1 MDDSGRR
8 QFDLPSGA
16 SNPRGLLIAAVI
28 FVCGVLLLSTALH
41 VRWDKSQAMSK
52 NTEAMQTLAAALN
65 SQAESTIRVAD
76 TLLTALI
83 SMHRSGGHGEAGLR
97 ELNQMAKTQI
107 SELGELDGLYMSDA
121 SGQYFLAT
129 NARAQQLN
137 NSDRHYFQHHQK
149 GSGSELY
156 IGQPIRGKTTG
167 QWVITLSK
175 GIYEDDGTFQGVA
188 LATLSVERFRTLYRS
203 LPLGE
208 QGIVV
213 LAKRDG
219 TILARSQSDAQTY
232 LTNISQSPMLQAIN
246 QGTPRGAVTLTAIV
260 DGVRRV
266 YGFDASLKYPV
277 LVAVAAPEEQAL
289 AAWRQRAWTMWSF
302 ALVAVLGVGIM
313 GLLVL
318 RALGR
323 QSAMAV
329 ELQAAHQSLATAN
342 STLKTLAAEDGLT
355 GLANRRHLDAY
366 LASAF
371 LRARRE
377 ETSLAFALVDVDFF
391 KGYNDAYGHPRG
403 DQALIEV
410 CKAMRAQTRREGD
423 LVARYGGEEM
433 AIVLPEMSAE
443 HALGMAEQ
451 VREAVQRLGIEHRQS
466 AYDQVTVSIGVVAGV
481 PGKDFT
487 TFEDMVAA
495 ADRALYAAKGQG
507 RNRVLLAGRQHSD
520 TGQLAEMP

>member
-1 MDDSGRR
+1 MHDSGRR

-16 SNPRGLLIAAVI
+16 GNPRSLLIAAVI

-41 VRWDKSQAMSK
+41 VRWDKVQALAK

-76 TLLTALI
+76 TVLTALI
-83 SMHRSGGHGEAGLR
+83 SMHRSGGHGEASIR
-97 ELNQMAKTQI
+97 ELNQVARTQI
-107 SELGELDGLYMSDA
+107 GELGELDGLYMSDA
-121 SGQYFLAT
+121 RGQYFLAT
-129 NARAQQLN
+129 NAEAHRLN
-137 NSDRHYFQHHQK
+137 NADRVYFQHHRK
-149 GSGSELY
+149 GLGNELY
-156 IGQPIRGKTTG
+156 IGQPVLGKTTG

-175 GIYEDDGTFQGVA
+175 GIYDDDGTFQGVA

-246 QGTPRGAVTLTAIV
+246 SGTPRGAVTLTAIV

-266 YGFDASLKYPV
+266 YGFDSSLKYPM

-289 AAWRQRAWTMWSF
+289 VAWRQRAWTMWSF
-302 ALVAVLGVGIM
+302 AVGAVFGVGIM
-313 GLLVL
+313 GGLVL

-323 QSAMAV
+323 QSAMAQ
-329 ELQAAHQSLATAN
+329 ELRAAHQSLATAN
-342 STLKTLAAEDGLT
+342 TTLKTLATEDGLT

-366 LASAF
+366 LASTF

-377 ETSLAFALVDVDFF
+377 GKPLAFALVDVDFF
-391 KGYNDAYGHPRG
+391 KGYNDAYGHQRG

-410 CKAMRAQTRREGD
+410 ANAMRTQVSREGD

-433 AIVLPEMSAE
+433 AIVLPDLSAE
-443 HALGMAEQ
+443 QALAMAEQ

-466 AYDQVTVSIGVVAGV
+466 AYDQITVSVGVVAGV
-481 PGKDFT
+481 PGVDFSDT
-487 TFEDMVAA
+487 EAMVAA
-495 ADRALYAAKGQG
+495 ADQALYAAKGGG
-507 RNRVLLAGRQHSD
+507 RNRVVLAA
-520 TGQLAEMP
+520 L

>member
-1 MDDSGRR
+1 MHDSGRR

-16 SNPRGLLIAAVI
+16 GNPRSLLIAAVI
-28 FVCGVLLLSTALH
+28 FVCGILLLSTALH
-41 VRWDKSQAMSK
+41 VRWDKAQALAK

-76 TLLTALI
+76 TVLTALI
-83 SMHRSGGHGEAGLR
+83 SMHRSGGHGEANIR
-97 ELNQMAKTQI
+97 ELNQVARTQI
-107 SELGELDGLYMSDA
+107 GELGELDGLYMSDA
-121 SGQYFLAT
+121 RGQYFLAT
-129 NARAQQLN
+129 NGETQALN
-137 NSDRHYFQHHQK
+137 NADRVYFQHHQK
-149 GSGSELY
+149 GGGNELY
-156 IGQPIRGKTTG
+156 IGQPVLGKTTG

-175 GIYEDDGTFQGVA
+175 GIYDDEGTFLGVA

-246 QGTPRGAVTLTAIV
+246 SGTPRGAVTLTAIV

-266 YGFDASLKYPV
+266 YGFDSSLKYPM

-289 AAWRQRAWTMWSF
+289 VAWRQRAWTMWSF
-302 ALVAVLGVGIM
+302 AAGAVLGVGIM
-313 GLLVL
+313 GVLVL

-323 QSAMAV
+323 QSAMAR
-329 ELQAAHQSLATAN
+329 ELRAAHQSLATAN
-342 STLKTLAAEDGLT
+342 TTLKALATEDGLT

-366 LASAF
+366 LASTF

-377 ETSLAFALVDVDFF
+377 GKPLAFALVDVDFF
-391 KGYNDAYGHPRG
+391 KGYNDAYGHQRG

-410 CKAMRAQTRREGD
+410 ANAMRTQVSREGD

-433 AIVLPEMSAE
+433 AIVLPDLSAE
-443 HALGMAEQ
+443 QALVMAEQ

-466 AYDQVTVSIGVVAGV
+466 AYDQITVSVGVVAGV
-481 PGKDFT
+481 PGVDFSDA
-487 TFEDMVAA
+487 EAMVAA
-495 ADRALYAAKGQG
+495 ADQALYAAKGGG
-507 RNRVLLAGRQHSD
+507 RNRVVLAV
-520 TGQLAEMP
+520 L

>member
-1 MDDSGRR
+1 MHDSGRR

-16 SNPRGLLIAAVI
+16 GNPRSLLIAAVI
-28 FVCGVLLLSTALH
+28 FVCGILLLSTALH
-41 VRWDKSQAMSK
+41 VRWDKAQALAK

-76 TLLTALI
+76 TVLTALI
-83 SMHRSGGHGEAGLR
+83 SMHRSGGHGEANIR
-97 ELNQMAKTQI
+97 ELNQVARTQI
-107 SELGELDGLYMSDA
+107 GELGELDGLYMSDA
-121 SGQYFLAT
+121 RGQYFLAT
-129 NARAQQLN
+129 NGETQALN
-137 NSDRHYFQHHQK
+137 NADRVYFQHHQK
-149 GSGSELY
+149 DGGNELY
-156 IGQPIRGKTTG
+156 IGQPVLGKTTG

-175 GIYEDDGTFQGVA
+175 GIYDDEGTFQGVA

-219 TILARSQSDAQTY
+219 TILARSQSNAQTY

-246 QGTPRGAVTLTAIV
+246 SGTPRGAVTLTAIV

-266 YGFDASLKYPV
+266 YGFDSSLKYPM

-289 AAWRQRAWTMWSF
+289 VAWRQRAWTMWSF
-302 ALVAVLGVGIM
+302 AVGAVLGVGIM

-323 QSAMAV
+323 QSAMAR
-329 ELQAAHQSLATAN
+329 ELRAAHQSLATAN
-342 STLKTLAAEDGLT
+342 TTLKTLATEDGLT

-377 ETSLAFALVDVDFF
+377 GKPLAFALVDVDFF
-391 KGYNDAYGHPRG
+391 KGYNDAYGHQRG

-410 CKAMRAQTRREGD
+410 AKAMRTQASREGD

-433 AIVLPEMSAE
+433 AIVLPDLSAE
-443 HALGMAEQ
+443 QALVMAEQ

-466 AYDQVTVSIGVVAGV
+466 AYDQITVSVGVVAGV
-481 PGKDFT
+481 PGVDFSDA
-487 TFEDMVAA
+487 EAMVAA
-495 ADRALYAAKGQG
+495 ADQALYAAKGGG
-507 RNRVLLAGRQHSD
+507 RNRVVLAA
-520 TGQLAEMP
+520 L

>member
-1 MDDSGRR
+1 VHDSGRR

-16 SNPRGLLIAAVI
+16 GNPRSLLIAAVI

-41 VRWDKSQAMSK
+41 VRWDKAQALAK

-76 TLLTALI
+76 TVLTALI
-83 SMHRSGGHGEAGLR
+83 SMHRSGGHGEANIR
-97 ELNQMAKTQI
+97 ELNQVARTQI
-107 SELGELDGLYMSDA
+107 RDLGELDGLYMSDA
-121 SGQYFLAT
+121 RGQYFLAT
-129 NARAQQLN
+129 NGETQALN
-137 NSDRHYFQHHQK
+137 NADRVYFQHHQK
-149 GSGSELY
+149 GGGNELY
-156 IGQPIRGKTTG
+156 IGQPVLGKTTG

-175 GIYEDDGTFQGVA
+175 GIYDDDGTFQGVA

-246 QGTPRGAVTLTAIV
+246 SGTPRGAVTLTAIV

-266 YGFDASLKYPV
+266 YGFDSSLKYPM

-289 AAWRQRAWTMWSF
+289 VAWRQRAWTMWSF
-302 ALVAVLGVGIM
+302 AVGAVFGVGIM
-313 GLLVL
+313 GVLVL

-323 QSAMAV
+323 QSAMAR
-329 ELQAAHQSLATAN
+329 ELRAAHQSLATAN
-342 STLKTLAAEDGLT
+342 TTLKTLATEDGLT

-366 LASAF
+366 LASTF

-377 ETSLAFALVDVDFF
+377 GKPLAFALVDVDFF
-391 KGYNDAYGHPRG
+391 KGYNDAYGHQRG

-410 CKAMRAQTRREGD
+410 ANAMRTQVSREGD

-433 AIVLPEMSAE
+433 AIVLPDLSAE
-443 HALGMAEQ
+443 QALAMAEQ

-466 AYDQVTVSIGVVAGV
+466 AYDQITVSVGVVAGV
-481 PGKDFT
+481 PGVDFSDT
-487 TFEDMVAA
+487 EAMVAA
-495 ADRALYAAKGQG
+495 ADQALYAAKGGG
-507 RNRVLLAGRQHSD
+507 RNRVVLAA
-520 TGQLAEMP
+520 L

>member
-1 MDDSGRR
+1 MHDSGRR

-16 SNPRGLLIAAVI
+16 GNPRSLLIAAVV
-28 FVCGVLLLSTALH
+28 FVCAILLLSTALH
-41 VRWDKSQAMSK
+41 VRWDKAQALAK

-76 TLLTALI
+76 TVLTALV
-83 SMHRSGGHGEAGLR
+83 SMHRSGGHGEANIR
-97 ELNQMAKTQI
+97 KLNQVARTQI
-107 SELGELDGLYMSDA
+107 RELGELDGLYMSDA
-121 SGQYFLAT
+121 RGQYFLAT
-129 NARAQQLN
+129 NGDTQALN
-137 NSDRHYFQHHQK
+137 NADRVYFQHHRK
-149 GSGSELY
+149 SGGSELY
-156 IGQPIRGKTTG
+156 IGQPVLGKTTG

-175 GIYEDDGTFQGVA
+175 GIYDDDGTFQGVA

-219 TILARSQSDAQTY
+219 TILARSESDAQTY

-246 QGTPRGAVTLTAIV
+246 SGTPRGAVTLNAIV

-266 YGFDASLKYPV
+266 YGFDSSLKYPM

-289 AAWRQRAWTMWSF
+289 VAWRQRAWTMWSF
-302 ALVAVLGVGIM
+302 AIGAVFGVGIM

-323 QSAMAV
+323 QSAMAL
-329 ELQAAHQSLATAN
+329 ELRAAHQSLATAN
-342 STLKTLAAEDGLT
+342 TTLKTLATEDGLT

-371 LRARRE
+371 LRARHE
-377 ETSLAFALVDVDFF
+377 GTSLAFALVDVDFF
-391 KGYNDAYGHPRG
+391 KGYNDAYGHQRG

-410 CKAMRAQTRREGD
+410 AKAMRARVRREGD

-433 AIVLPEMSAE
+433 AIVLPGVSAE
-443 HALGMAEQ
+443 QALAMAEQ
-451 VREAVQRLGIEHRQS
+451 VREAVQHLGIEHRQS
-466 AYDQVTVSIGVVAGV
+466 AYDQITVSVGVVAGV
-481 PGKDFT
+481 PGVDLSDA
-487 TFEDMVAA
+487 EAMVAA
-495 ADRALYAAKGQG
+495 ADQALYAAKGGG
-507 RNRVLLAGRQHSD
+507 RNRVVLAA
-520 TGQLAEMP
+520 L

>member
-8 QFDLPSGA
+8 QFDLSSGA
-16 SNPRGLLIAAVI
+16 SNPRGLLIGAVI

-41 VRWDKSQAMSK
+41 VRWDKSQAMAK

-83 SMHRSGGHGEAGLR
+83 SMHRSGGHGEASLR
-97 ELNQMAKTQI
+97 ELNQLAKTQI

-121 SGQYFLAT
+121 IGQYFLAT
-129 NARAQQLN
+129 NAGAQRLN
-137 NSDRHYFQHHQK
+137 NSDRHYFQHHRQN
-149 GSGSELY
+149 SGSALY

-175 GIYEDDGTFQGVA
+175 GIYDDGTFQGVA
-188 LATLSVERFRTLYRS
+188 LATLSVERFRTFYRS

-246 QGTPRGAVTLTAIV
+246 QGTPRGAVTLNAIV

-266 YGFDASLKYPV
+266 YGFDASLKYPI

-289 AAWRQRAWTMWSF
+289 DAWRQRAWMMWSF
-302 ALVAVLGVGIM
+302 ALAAVLGVGIM
-313 GLLVL
+313 VLLVL

-377 ETSLAFALVDVDFF
+377 DRSLAFVLGDVDFF
-391 KGYNDAYGHPRG
+391 KGYNDAYGHQRG

-410 CKAMRAQTRREGD
+410 CKAMRTRMRREGD

-433 AIVLPEMSAE
+433 AIVLPGVAAE
-443 HALGMAEQ
+443 QALGIAEQ

-481 PGKDFT
+481 PGRDFT
-487 TFEDMVAA
+487 TVEEMVAA

-507 RNRVLLAGRQHSD
+507 RNRVVLA
-520 TGQLAEMP
+520 TL